1 MKLIALNKPF
11 NVLSQF
17 RQDGS
22 HQTLADFIFDSTLR
36 IAGRLDLDSEG
47 LLLLTDHGG
56 LNQHI
61 SHPKHKQWKTYIVQV
76 DGEIDETA
84 IIQLQ
89 RGVMLNDGITRP
101 AQVRK
106 ITEPDWLWQ
115 RVPPV
120 RFRATIPTSWVEI
133 KICEGRNRQVR
144 RMTAHVG
151 FPTLRLIRTAIG
163 SIQLQDLNLDVG
175 QQCTLNIQKYPEFSS
190 IDFTHS
196 SPTRSLTANKQKS
209 MPYSKPTP
217 KNKPN
222 SKQRYKF
229 QSKNCTKK

>member
-106 ITEPDWLWQ
+106 IAEPDWLWQ

-175 QQCTLNIQKYPEFSS
+175 QSCILNVQNYPEFSS
-190 IDFTHS
+190 IHS
-196 SPTRSLTANKQKS
+196 TQTMLSTRSLT
-209 MPYSKPTP
+209 P
-217 KNKPN
+217 KNKSN
-222 SKQRYKF
+222 LKQRYNVK
-229 QSKNCTKK
+229 SKTVLKNRF